1 MHIITYLLLSNRIQR
16 YGFFSLFL
24 HFLLILSTPSF
35 RTFFSYN
42 FLVIYQHLTR
52 VSVFSNLRTNRW
64 EKKKNQ
70 PQTEKTK
77 YILLIYVH
85 IPFYSSL
92 THRFNGIAFFVFQVR
107 NILFWKRRLR
117 PKIVHWNWMRVLDSC
132 MSLTSIYHFLISL
145 TFQHWPAQAINFIV
159 LPSLLLLLLLLLLNE
174 NTK

>member
-1 MHIITYLLLSNRIQR
+1 MHIIIYLLLSNRIQR
-16 YGFFSLFL
+16 YGFFSFFL
-24 HFLLILSTPSF
+24 HFLLILSTPSI

-64 EKKKNQ
+64 EKKKNSPRPRKQ
-70 PQTEKTK
+70 NIFCWFTCTFHF
-77 YILLIYVH
+77 IRAWH
-85 IPFYSSL
+85 TGSMGSL
-92 THRFNGIAFFVFQVR
+92 FFVFQVR
-107 NILFWKRRLR
+107 NVLFWKRRLR

-159 LPSLLLLLLLLLLNE
+159 LPSLLLLLLLNE